1 MRACST
7 EARRV
12 SGTAPECSRV
22 VYTCSAVDSGA
33 YRPTIGLL
41 GECAVKTVDRLAGDR
56 MKSIIVPGTR
66 AQRRG
71 VRMMFI
77 MITKTDRTL
86 PDPPFRPDPM
96 DLDWGA
102 NRRQSQLE
110 GQLGRT
116 GLCGPKR
123 GLFRAY

>member
-1 MRACST
+1 MVGTLKAPIMRACST

-41 GECAVKTVDRLAGDR
+41 GECAVKTVDRLDGDR

-66 AQRRG
+66 AQERG
-71 VRMMFI
+71 VRGRFMMI
-77 MITKTDRTL
+77 VKLVRTL
-86 PDPPFRPDPM
+86 ADPPFRPDPM
-96 DLDWGA
+96 HLD
-102 NRRQSQLE
+102 
-110 GQLGRT
+110 
-116 GLCGPKR
+116 
-123 GLFRAY
+123 